1 MSFSRRYVSRGIS
14 TMLIFTNIL
23 GISSGAF
30 ADSSGASS
38 SPTAE
43 MTLLTNVFA
52 ASGTRLAKNQLNP
65 LIQTAIQ
72 NYDQTAPLE
81 GRDQRLAQAAVDMG
95 LYTPTQA
102 QEALSSLN
110 SSPNTQS
117 VTSGTSGQVSAE
129 IQALLAK
136 QPQGAQFSSC
146 AFAQAGAVTIPLAA
160 VGALVTGIMGLVYY
174 YKNPTCTCTLYGQ
187 ASNQYGVYQVCESQV
202 CSTPNDYPDRPL
214 AINYYYATA
223 GFAALIITGIVLNSV
238 YGDSCNN

>member
-1 MSFSRRYVSRGIS
+1 MIFSNRCIS
-14 TMLIFTNIL
+14 AVLIFNFFATNVL
-23 GISSGAF
+23 GFSSIAF
-30 ADSSGASS
+30 ADSPEAAKA
-38 SPTAE
+38 PTAE
-43 MTLLTNVFA
+43 MTLLTHVFA
-52 ASGTRLAKNQLNP
+52 ASGTRVARDQLNP

-72 NYDQTAPLE
+72 TYDQTAPLE
-81 GRDQRLAQAAVDMG
+81 DRDQRLAQAAVDMG

-129 IQALLAK
+129 IQALLAS

-146 AFAQAGAVTIPLAA
+146 TFAHAGAITIPLAA
-160 VGALVTGIMGLVYY
+160 VGALVTGIMGLIYY
-174 YKNPTCTCTLYGQ
+174 YKNPTCTCTVYGQ

-238 YGDSCNN
+238 YGDSCSN